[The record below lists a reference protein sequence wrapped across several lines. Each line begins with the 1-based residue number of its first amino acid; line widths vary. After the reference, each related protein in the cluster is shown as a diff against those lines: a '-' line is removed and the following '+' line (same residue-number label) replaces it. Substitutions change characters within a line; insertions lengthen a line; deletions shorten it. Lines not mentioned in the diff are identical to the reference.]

1 MSEEEKQLKTSV
13 DDGTVDIEVGEGF
26 EGQDVE
32 IDDVSESPEEKTVTA
47 KEDSEKD
54 AEHEEYSQSV
64 KKRIDRLTKKMREA
78 ERQRE
83 EALKYAQG
91 VQSEAQQIKA
101 KLNAVDQGY
110 LTEYGGRITAET
122 AAAQEAFK
130 RAIAVGD
137 PDATLEAQKK
147 LTELQFASSKLE
159 EAKRVQARRAP
170 QQENQQQQ
178 QYQQPQQPQQQQY
191 QQPQQ
196 EAPKPDPRA
205 EEWAEKNDWFGN
217 DNTMTFAAYGIHKQ
231 LVDEAFDP
239 TGDDYYDELD
249 KRIRA
254 EFPHKFSDT
263 GTKRRTA
270 QTVAG
275 VSRTS
280 SSNGR
285 RQIKLTPSQVAIA
298 KKLGVPLEEYAKY
311 VK

>member
-1 MSEEEKQLKTSV
+1 MSEEEKKISV
-13 DDGTVDIEVGEGF
+13 DDGTVDIELGEGF

-32 IDDVSESPEEKTVTA
+32 IDDVSEKPEEKSFIES
-47 KEDSEKD
+47 EDEQEQ
-54 AEHEEYSQSV
+54 EHEEYSQSV

-78 ERQRE
+78 ERQKE
-83 EALKYAQG
+83 EAIKYAQG
-91 VQSEAQQIKA
+91 VQTESANIKA

-122 AAAQEAFK
+122 NAAQDAFK

-159 EAKRVQARRAP
+159 EAKRVQGRRRAEENAQPVQP
-170 QQENQQQQ
+170 QQ
-178 QYQQPQQPQQQQY
+178 QPQPQQQQY
-191 QQPQQ
+191 QQPEPQQ
-196 EAPKPDPRA
+196 QPKADPRA
-205 EEWAEKNDWFGN
+205 EKWAEKNEWFGD

-239 TGDDYYDELD
+239 TSNDYYDELD
-249 KRIRA
+249 KRIRV

-263 GTKRRTA
+263 GAKRRTA

-285 RQIKLTPSQVAIA
+285 KQVKLTPSQVAIA

>member
-1 MSEEEKQLKTSV
+1 MSEEKKTSV

-26 EGQDVE
+26 EGQEVE
-32 IDDVSESPEEKTVTA
+32 IDDVSDKPEEKA
-47 KEDSEKD
+47 FSESED
-54 AEHEEYSQSV
+54 EHEEYSQSV

-91 VQSEAQQIKA
+91 VQSESEKVKA
-101 KLNAVDQGY
+101 KLKAVDTGY
-110 LTEYGGRITAET
+110 LNEYGGRISAEKAT
-122 AAAQEAFK
+122 AQEAFK
-130 RAIAVGD
+130 RAISVGD
-137 PDATLEAQKK
+137 PEATLEAQNK
-147 LTELQFASSKLE
+147 LTSLQFAESKLE
-159 EAKRVQARRAP
+159 EARRAQSRQQP
-170 QQENQQQQ
+170 QEQPQQQ
-178 QYQQPQQPQQQQY
+178 QYQQPQQQQY

-196 EAPKPDPRA
+196 QQPQPATRADPRA
-205 EEWAEKNDWFGN
+205 EKWAEKNEWFGD

-239 TGDDYYDELD
+239 TSDDYYDELD
-249 KRIRA
+249 KRIRG

-263 GTKRRTA
+263 GAKRRTA

-285 RQIKLTPSQVAIA
+285 KQVKLTPSQVAIA

>member
-1 MSEEEKQLKTSV
+1 MSEEKKTSV

-26 EGQDVE
+26 EGQEVE
-32 IDDVSESPEEKTVTA
+32 IEDVSDQPEEKTFSES
-47 KEDSEKD
+47 ED
-54 AEHEEYSQSV
+54 EHEEYSQSV

-78 ERQRE
+78 ERQKE
-83 EALKYAQG
+83 EAIKYAQG
-91 VQSEAQQIKA
+91 VQSEAESIKA

-110 LTEYGGRITAET
+110 LTEYGGRINAET
-122 AAAQEAFK
+122 ASAQEAFK

-137 PDATLEAQKK
+137 PDATLQAQQK
-147 LTELQFASSKLE
+147 LTELQYASSKLE
-159 EAKRVQARRAP
+159 EAKRMQARRSSQEQP
-170 QQENQQQQ
+170 QAQQQTYQ
-178 QYQQPQQPQQQQY
+178 QTYQQPQQQ
-191 QQPQQ
+191 
-196 EAPKPDPRA
+196 AAKPDPRA
-205 EEWAEKNDWFGN
+205 EQWAEKNEWFGN

-239 TGDDYYDELD
+239 TSDDYYDELD
-249 KRIRA
+249 KRIRG

-263 GTKRRTA
+263 GAKRRTA

-285 RQIKLTPSQVAIA
+285 RQVKLTPSQVAIA
-298 KKLGVPLEEYAKY
+298 KKLNVPLEEYAKY

>member
-1 MSEEEKQLKTSV
+1 MSEERKTSV

-26 EGQDVE
+26 EGQEVE
-32 IDDVSESPEEKTVTA
+32 IDDVSDQTEEKA
-47 KEDSEKD
+47 FSESED
-54 AEHEEYSQSV
+54 EHEEYSQSV

-78 ERQRE
+78 ERQKE
-83 EALKYAQG
+83 EAIKYAQG
-91 VQSEAQQIKA
+91 VQSEAESIKA

-110 LTEYGGRITAET
+110 LNEYGGRLTAET
-122 AAAQEAFK
+122 HTAQEAFK

-147 LTELQFASSKLE
+147 LTELQFASNKLE
-159 EAKRVQARRAP
+159 EAKRVQSRRKPPEQAQQQP
-170 QQENQQQQ
+170 QAQQQ
-178 QYQQPQQPQQQQY
+178 QYQQP
-191 QQPQQ
+191 
-196 EAPKPDPRA
+196 ATRPDPRA
-205 EEWAEKNDWFGN
+205 EEWAEKNEWFGN

-239 TGDDYYDELD
+239 TSDDYYDELD
-249 KRIRA
+249 KRIRG

-263 GTKRRTA
+263 GAKRRTA

-285 RQIKLTPSQVAIA
+285 RQVKLTPSQVAIA

>member
-1 MSEEEKQLKTSV
+1 MSDEEKQRKTSV
-13 DDGTVDIEVGEGF
+13 DDGTVDIEVGEGY
-26 EGQDVE
+26 EEQEVE
-32 IDDVSESPEEKTVTA
+32 VDDISDSSEEKTVTA
-47 KEDSEKD
+47 QED
-54 AEHEEYSQSV
+54 EHEEYSQSV

-91 VQSEAQQIKA
+91 VQSEAEKIKA

-110 LTEYGGRITAET
+110 LTEYGGRITAEM
-122 AAAQEAFK
+122 ASAQEAFK

-137 PDATLEAQKK
+137 PEATLEAQKK

-159 EAKRVQARRAP
+159 EAKRMQARRAP
-170 QQENQQQQ
+170 QQESDQQQYQPQRQQQQ
-178 QYQQPQQPQQQQY
+178 QYQQP
-191 QQPQQ
+191 
-196 EAPKPDPRA
+196 ATRPDPRA
-205 EEWAEKNDWFGN
+205 EEWAEKNEWFGN

-239 TGDDYYDELD
+239 TSDDYYDELD

-263 GTKRRTA
+263 GSKRRTA

-285 RQIKLTPSQVAIA
+285 RQVKLTPSQVAIA

>member
-1 MSEEEKQLKTSV
+1 MSVEEKQRKTSV
-13 DDGTVDIEVGEGF
+13 DDGTVDIEVGEGY
-26 EGQDVE
+26 EEQEVE
-32 IDDVSESPEEKTVTA
+32 VDDISDSSEEKSVTA
-47 KEDSEKD
+47 QED
-54 AEHEEYSQSV
+54 EHEEYSQSV

-91 VQSEAQQIKA
+91 VQSEAEKIKA

-110 LTEYGGRITAET
+110 LTEYGGRITAEM
-122 AAAQEAFK
+122 ASAQEAFK

-137 PDATLEAQKK
+137 PEATLEAQKK
-147 LTELQFASSKLE
+147 LTELQFATSKLE
-159 EAKRVQARRAP
+159 EAKRMQARRAP
-170 QQENQQQQ
+170 QQENEQ
-178 QYQQPQQPQQQQY
+178 QYQQQPQQQQY

-196 EAPKPDPRA
+196 QATRPDPRA

-239 TGDDYYDELD
+239 TSDDYYDELD

-263 GTKRRTA
+263 GSKRRTA

-285 RQIKLTPSQVAIA
+285 RQVKLTPSQVAIA

>member
-1 MSEEEKQLKTSV
+1 MSEENKTSV

-26 EGQDVE
+26 EGQEVE
-32 IDDVSESPEEKTVTA
+32 IDDVSDQPEEKA
-47 KEDSEKD
+47 LSKAEDGD
-54 AEHEEYSQSV
+54 EHEEYSQSV

-78 ERQRE
+78 ERQKE
-83 EALKYAQG
+83 EAIKYAQG
-91 VQSEAQQIKA
+91 VQSEAESIKA

-110 LTEYGGRITAET
+110 LTEYGGRINAET
-122 AAAQEAFK
+122 ASAQEAFK

-159 EAKRVQARRAP
+159 EAKRMQARRNP
-170 QQENQQQQ
+170 QEQPQQQQ
-178 QYQQPQQPQQQQY
+178 QQFQQQPQQPQQQQF

-196 EAPKPDPRA
+196 QAVKADPRA
-205 EEWAEKNDWFGN
+205 EQWAEKNEWFGN

-239 TGDDYYDELD
+239 TSDDYYDELD
-249 KRIRA
+249 KRIRG

-263 GTKRRTA
+263 GAKRRTA

-285 RQIKLTPSQVAIA
+285 KQVKLTPSQVAIA
-298 KKLGVPLEEYAKY
+298 KKLNVPLEEYAKY

>member
-1 MSEEEKQLKTSV
+1 MSEEKKTSV

-26 EGQDVE
+26 EGQEVE
-32 IDDVSESPEEKTVTA
+32 IDDVSDQPEEKA
-47 KEDSEKD
+47 LSKAEDED
-54 AEHEEYSQSV
+54 EHEEYSQSV

-78 ERQRE
+78 ERQKE
-83 EALKYAQG
+83 EAIKYAQG
-91 VQSEAQQIKA
+91 VQSEAESIKA

-110 LTEYGGRITAET
+110 LNEYGGRLTAET
-122 AAAQEAFK
+122 HTAQEAFK

-147 LTELQFASSKLE
+147 LTELQFASNKLE
-159 EAKRVQARRAP
+159 EAKRVQSRRKP
-170 QQENQQQQ
+170 PEQEPTQQQQ
-178 QYQQPQQPQQQQY
+178 PQPQPQQQQ
-191 QQPQQ
+191 PQQ
-196 EAPKPDPRA
+196 APRADPRA
-205 EEWAEKNDWFGN
+205 EKWAEKNEWFGD

-239 TGDDYYDELD
+239 TSDDYYDELD
-249 KRIRA
+249 KRIRG

-263 GTKRRTA
+263 GAKRRTA

-285 RQIKLTPSQVAIA
+285 KQVKLTPSQVAIA

>member
-1 MSEEEKQLKTSV
+1 MSEEKKTSV

-26 EGQDVE
+26 EGQEVE
-32 IDDVSESPEEKTVTA
+32 IDDVSDQPEEKA
-47 KEDSEKD
+47 FSESED
-54 AEHEEYSQSV
+54 EHEEYSQSV

-78 ERQRE
+78 ERQKE
-83 EALKYAQG
+83 EAIKYAQG
-91 VQSEAQQIKA
+91 VQSEAESIKA

-110 LTEYGGRITAET
+110 LNEYGGRLTAET
-122 AAAQEAFK
+122 HTAQEAFK

-147 LTELQFASSKLE
+147 LTELQFASNKLE
-159 EAKRVQARRAP
+159 EAKRVQSRRKPPEQA
-170 QQENQQQQ
+170 QQQPQQQQ
-178 QYQQPQQPQQQQY
+178 QYQQP
-191 QQPQQ
+191 
-196 EAPKPDPRA
+196 ATRPDPRA
-205 EEWAEKNDWFGN
+205 EEWAEKNEWFGN

-239 TGDDYYDELD
+239 TSDDYYDELD
-249 KRIRA
+249 KRIRG

-263 GTKRRTA
+263 GAKRRTA

-285 RQIKLTPSQVAIA
+285 KKVKLTPSQVAIA
-298 KKLGVPLEEYAKY
+298 KKLNVPLEEYAKY

>member
-1 MSEEEKQLKTSV
+1 MSEERKTSV

-26 EGQDVE
+26 EGQEVE
-32 IDDVSESPEEKTVTA
+32 IDDVSDQTEEKA
-47 KEDSEKD
+47 FSESED
-54 AEHEEYSQSV
+54 EHEEYSQSV

-78 ERQRE
+78 ERQKE
-83 EALKYAQG
+83 EAIKYAQG
-91 VQSEAQQIKA
+91 VQSEAESIKA

-110 LTEYGGRITAET
+110 LNEYGGRLTAET
-122 AAAQEAFK
+122 HTAQEAFK

-147 LTELQFASSKLE
+147 LTELQFASNKLE
-159 EAKRVQARRAP
+159 EAKRVQSRRKPPEQAQQQP
-170 QQENQQQQ
+170 QQQQQ
-178 QYQQPQQPQQQQY
+178 QYQQP
-191 QQPQQ
+191 
-196 EAPKPDPRA
+196 ATRPDPRA
-205 EEWAEKNDWFGN
+205 EEWAEKNEWFGN

-239 TGDDYYDELD
+239 TSDDYYDELD
-249 KRIRA
+249 KRIRG

-263 GTKRRTA
+263 GAKRRTA

-285 RQIKLTPSQVAIA
+285 KKVKLTPSQVAIA
-298 KKLGVPLEEYAKY
+298 KKLNVPLEEYAKY

>member
-1 MSEEEKQLKTSV
+1 MSEERKTSV

-26 EGQDVE
+26 EGQEVE
-32 IDDVSESPEEKTVTA
+32 IEDVSDQPEEKTFSES
-47 KEDSEKD
+47 ED
-54 AEHEEYSQSV
+54 EHEEYSQSV

-78 ERQRE
+78 ERQKE
-83 EALKYAQG
+83 EAIKYAQG
-91 VQSEAQQIKA
+91 VQSEAESIKA

-110 LTEYGGRITAET
+110 LNEYGGRLTAET
-122 AAAQEAFK
+122 HTAQEAFK

-147 LTELQFASSKLE
+147 LTELQFASNKLE
-159 EAKRVQARRAP
+159 EAKRVQSRRKPPEQAQQQP
-170 QQENQQQQ
+170 QQQQQ
-178 QYQQPQQPQQQQY
+178 QYQQP
-191 QQPQQ
+191 
-196 EAPKPDPRA
+196 ATRPDPRA
-205 EEWAEKNDWFGN
+205 EEWAEKNEWFGN

-239 TGDDYYDELD
+239 TSDDYYDELD
-249 KRIRA
+249 KRIRG

-263 GTKRRTA
+263 GAKRRTA

-285 RQIKLTPSQVAIA
+285 RQVKLTPSQVAIA
-298 KKLGVPLEEYAKY
+298 KKLNVPLEEYAKY

>member
-1 MSEEEKQLKTSV
+1 MSEEKQLKTSV
-13 DDGTVDIEVGEGF
+13 DDGTVDIEVGEGY
-26 EGQDVE
+26 ESQEVE
-32 IDDVSESPEEKTVTA
+32 IDEVSDSSEEKA
-47 KEDSEKD
+47 LSAQED
-54 AEHEEYSQSV
+54 EHEEYSQTV

-91 VQSEAQQIKA
+91 VQSEADKIKA
-101 KLNAVDQGY
+101 KLKAVDQGY
-110 LTEYGGRITAET
+110 LVEYGGRITAEM
-122 AAAQEAFK
+122 ASAQEAFK

-159 EAKRVQARRAP
+159 EAKRVQARQVEQP
-170 QQENQQQQ
+170 VQQQQQQQQQ
-178 QYQQPQQPQQQQY
+178 QYQQPTPR
-191 QQPQQ
+191 
-196 EAPKPDPRA
+196 PDPRA
-205 EEWAEKNDWFGN
+205 EAWAEKNEWFGN

-239 TGDDYYDELD
+239 TSDDYYDELD

-254 EFPHKFSDT
+254 EFPHKFDN
-263 GTKRRTA
+263 GARRRTA

-285 RQIKLTPSQVAIA
+285 RQVKLTPSQVAIA

>member
-1 MSEEEKQLKTSV
+1 MSEEKKTSV

-26 EGQDVE
+26 EGQEVE
-32 IDDVSESPEEKTVTA
+32 IDDVSDQTKEKAFSES
-47 KEDSEKD
+47 ED
-54 AEHEEYSQSV
+54 EHEEYSQSV

-78 ERQRE
+78 ERQKE
-83 EALKYAQG
+83 EAIKYAQG
-91 VQSEAQQIKA
+91 VQTEADSIKA

-110 LTEYGGRITAET
+110 LNEYGGRLTAET
-122 AAAQEAFK
+122 HTAQEAFK

-147 LTELQFASSKLE
+147 LTELQFASNKLE
-159 EAKRVQARRAP
+159 EAKRVQSRRKPPEQAQQQP
-170 QQENQQQQ
+170 QAQQ
-178 QYQQPQQPQQQQY
+178 QYQQP
-191 QQPQQ
+191 
-196 EAPKPDPRA
+196 ATRPDPRA
-205 EEWAEKNDWFGN
+205 EEWAEKNEWFGN

-239 TGDDYYDELD
+239 TSDDYYDELD
-249 KRIRA
+249 KRIRG

-263 GTKRRTA
+263 GAKRRTA

-285 RQIKLTPSQVAIA
+285 RQVKLTPSQVAIA
-298 KKLGVPLEEYAKY
+298 KKLNVPLEEYAKY

>member
-1 MSEEEKQLKTSV
+1 MSEENKTSV

-26 EGQDVE
+26 EGQEVE
-32 IDDVSESPEEKTVTA
+32 IDDVSDQPEEKA
-47 KEDSEKD
+47 LSKSEDED
-54 AEHEEYSQSV
+54 EHEEYSQSV

-78 ERQRE
+78 ERQKE
-83 EALKYAQG
+83 EAIKYAQG
-91 VQSEAQQIKA
+91 VQSEAESIKA

-110 LTEYGGRITAET
+110 LNEYGGRLTAET
-122 AAAQEAFK
+122 HTAQEAFK

-147 LTELQFASSKLE
+147 LTELQFASNKLE
-159 EAKRVQARRAP
+159 EAKRVQSRRKPLEQEQQP
-170 QQENQQQQ
+170 QAQQQQ
-178 QYQQPQQPQQQQY
+178 SQP
-191 QQPQQ
+191 
-196 EAPKPDPRA
+196 APRADPRA
-205 EEWAEKNDWFGN
+205 EQWAEKNEWFGN

-239 TGDDYYDELD
+239 TSDDYYDELD
-249 KRIRA
+249 KRIRG

-263 GTKRRTA
+263 GAKRRTA

-285 RQIKLTPSQVAIA
+285 KQVKLTPSQVAIA
-298 KKLGVPLEEYAKY
+298 KKLNVPLEEYAKY

>member
-1 MSEEEKQLKTSV
+1 MSEEKKTSV

-26 EGQDVE
+26 EGQEVE
-32 IDDVSESPEEKTVTA
+32 IDDVSDQPEEKA
-47 KEDSEKD
+47 FSESED
-54 AEHEEYSQSV
+54 EHEEYSQSV

-78 ERQRE
+78 ERQKE
-83 EALKYAQG
+83 EAIKYAQG
-91 VQSEAQQIKA
+91 VQSEAESIKA

-110 LTEYGGRITAET
+110 LNEYGGRLTAET
-122 AAAQEAFK
+122 HTAQEAFK

-147 LTELQFASSKLE
+147 LTELQFASNKLE
-159 EAKRVQARRAP
+159 EAKRVQSRRKPPEQAQQQP
-170 QQENQQQQ
+170 QQQQQ
-178 QYQQPQQPQQQQY
+178 QYQQP
-191 QQPQQ
+191 
-196 EAPKPDPRA
+196 ATRPDPRA
-205 EEWAEKNDWFGN
+205 EQWAEKNEWFGN

-239 TGDDYYDELD
+239 TSDDYYDELD
-249 KRIRA
+249 KRIRG

-263 GTKRRTA
+263 GAKRRTA

-285 RQIKLTPSQVAIA
+285 KKVKLTPSQVAIA
-298 KKLGVPLEEYAKY
+298 KKLNVPLEEYAKY

>member
-1 MSEEEKQLKTSV
+1 M
-13 DDGTVDIEVGEGF
+13 GEGF
-26 EGQDVE
+26 EGQEVE
-32 IDDVSESPEEKTVTA
+32 IDDVSDQTEEKA
-47 KEDSEKD
+47 FSESED
-54 AEHEEYSQSV
+54 EHEEYSQSV

-78 ERQRE
+78 ERQKE
-83 EALKYAQG
+83 EAIKYAQG
-91 VQSEAQQIKA
+91 VQSEAESIKA

-110 LTEYGGRITAET
+110 LNEYGGRLTAET
-122 AAAQEAFK
+122 HTAQEAFK

-147 LTELQFASSKLE
+147 LTELQFASNKLE
-159 EAKRVQARRAP
+159 EAKRVQSRRKPPEQAQQQP
-170 QQENQQQQ
+170 QQQQQ
-178 QYQQPQQPQQQQY
+178 QYQQP
-191 QQPQQ
+191 
-196 EAPKPDPRA
+196 ATRPDPRA
-205 EEWAEKNDWFGN
+205 EEWAEKNEWFGN

-239 TGDDYYDELD
+239 TSDDYYDELD
-249 KRIRA
+249 KRIRG

-263 GTKRRTA
+263 GAKRRTA

-285 RQIKLTPSQVAIA
+285 KKVKLTPSQVAIA
-298 KKLGVPLEEYAKY
+298 KKLNVPLEEYAKY

>member
-1 MSEEEKQLKTSV
+1 MSVEEKQRKTSV
-13 DDGTVDIEVGEGF
+13 DDGTVDIEVGEGY
-26 EGQDVE
+26 EEQEVE
-32 IDDVSESPEEKTVTA
+32 VDDISDSS
-47 KEDSEKD
+47 KERTFTENED
-54 AEHEEYSQSV
+54 EHEEYSQSV

-91 VQSEAQQIKA
+91 VQSEAEKIKA

-122 AAAQEAFK
+122 TAAQEAFK

-137 PDATLEAQKK
+137 PEATLEAQKK
-147 LTELQFASSKLE
+147 LTELQFSASKLE
-159 EAKRVQARRAP
+159 EAKRVQARQAP
-170 QQENQQQQ
+170 PQQQQ
-178 QYQQPQQPQQQQY
+178 QYQQPQQQYQQY
-191 QQPQQ
+191 QQP
-196 EAPKPDPRA
+196 ATRPDPRA

-239 TGDDYYDELD
+239 TSDDYYDELD

-263 GTKRRTA
+263 GSKRRTA

-285 RQIKLTPSQVAIA
+285 RQVKLTPSQVAIA

>member
-1 MSEEEKQLKTSV
+1 MSEEKKTSV

-26 EGQDVE
+26 EGQEVE
-32 IDDVSESPEEKTVTA
+32 IDDVSDQTKEKAFSES
-47 KEDSEKD
+47 ED
-54 AEHEEYSQSV
+54 EHEEYSQSV

-78 ERQRE
+78 ERQKE
-83 EALKYAQG
+83 EAIKYAQG
-91 VQSEAQQIKA
+91 VQTEADNIKA

-110 LTEYGGRITAET
+110 LNEYGGRLTAET
-122 AAAQEAFK
+122 HTAQEAFK

-147 LTELQFASSKLE
+147 LTELQFASNKLE
-159 EAKRVQARRAP
+159 EAKRVQSRRKPPEQAQQQP
-170 QQENQQQQ
+170 QAQQQQ
-178 QYQQPQQPQQQQY
+178 QYQQP
-191 QQPQQ
+191 
-196 EAPKPDPRA
+196 ATRPDPRA
-205 EEWAEKNDWFGN
+205 EEWAEKNEWFGN

-239 TGDDYYDELD
+239 TSDDYYDELD
-249 KRIRA
+249 KRIRG

-263 GTKRRTA
+263 GAKRRTA

-285 RQIKLTPSQVAIA
+285 KKVKLTPSQVAIA
-298 KKLGVPLEEYAKY
+298 KKLNVPLEEYAKY

>member
-1 MSEEEKQLKTSV
+1 MSEERKTSV

-26 EGQDVE
+26 EGQEVE
-32 IDDVSESPEEKTVTA
+32 IEDVSDQPEEKA
-47 KEDSEKD
+47 FSESED
-54 AEHEEYSQSV
+54 EHEEYSQSV

-78 ERQRE
+78 ERQKE
-83 EALKYAQG
+83 EAIKYAQG
-91 VQSEAQQIKA
+91 VQSEAESIKA

-110 LTEYGGRITAET
+110 LTEYGGRINAET
-122 AAAQEAFK
+122 ASAQEAFK

-137 PDATLEAQKK
+137 PDATLQAQQK
-147 LTELQFASSKLE
+147 LTELQYASSKLE
-159 EAKRVQARRAP
+159 EAKRMQARRSSQEQP
-170 QQENQQQQ
+170 QAQQQTYQ
-178 QYQQPQQPQQQQY
+178 QTYQQPQQQ
-191 QQPQQ
+191 
-196 EAPKPDPRA
+196 AAKPDPRA
-205 EEWAEKNDWFGN
+205 EQWAEKNEWFGN

-239 TGDDYYDELD
+239 TSDDYYDELD
-249 KRIRA
+249 KRIRG

-263 GTKRRTA
+263 GAKRRTA

-285 RQIKLTPSQVAIA
+285 KKVKLTPSQVAIA
-298 KKLGVPLEEYAKY
+298 KKLNVPLEEYAKY

>member
-1 MSEEEKQLKTSV
+1 MSEERKTSV

-26 EGQDVE
+26 EGQEVE
-32 IDDVSESPEEKTVTA
+32 IDDVSDQTKEKAFSES
-47 KEDSEKD
+47 ED
-54 AEHEEYSQSV
+54 EHEEYSQSV

-78 ERQRE
+78 ERQKE
-83 EALKYAQG
+83 EAIKYAQG
-91 VQSEAQQIKA
+91 VQTEADSIKA

-110 LTEYGGRITAET
+110 LNEYGGRLTAET
-122 AAAQEAFK
+122 HTAQEAFK

-147 LTELQFASSKLE
+147 LTELQFASNKLE
-159 EAKRVQARRAP
+159 EAKRVQSRRKPPEQAQQQP
-170 QQENQQQQ
+170 QAQQ
-178 QYQQPQQPQQQQY
+178 QYQQP
-191 QQPQQ
+191 
-196 EAPKPDPRA
+196 ATRPDPRA
-205 EEWAEKNDWFGN
+205 EEWAEKNEWFGN

-239 TGDDYYDELD
+239 TSDDYYDELD
-249 KRIRA
+249 KRIRG

-263 GTKRRTA
+263 GAKRRTA

-285 RQIKLTPSQVAIA
+285 RQVKLTPSQVAIA
-298 KKLGVPLEEYAKY
+298 KKLNVPLEEYAKY